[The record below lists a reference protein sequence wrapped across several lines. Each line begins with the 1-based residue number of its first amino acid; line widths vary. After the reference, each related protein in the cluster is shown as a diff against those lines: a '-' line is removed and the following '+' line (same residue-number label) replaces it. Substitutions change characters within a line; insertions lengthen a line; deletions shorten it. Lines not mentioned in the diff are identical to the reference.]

1 MQVTVY
7 ISVTYSLNSIQKL
20 HVVDILDI
28 EWIID
33 QEGSMFY

>member
-28 EWIID
+28 VS
-33 QEGSMFY
+33 GYG

>member
-7 ISVTYSLNSIQKL
+7 ISVTYSLNSIHKL

-28 EWIID
+28 VS
-33 QEGSMFY
+33 GYG